1 MNEHRDS
8 SDRLTFDFRNIEA
21 AQYSKI
27 TSEVVT
33 HFDLEAS
40 GKKTC
45 SLDEVFQDFKRGN
58 EVVGLEWDNWSG
70 YIVNAK
76 SKSAEPTVREIAGYI
91 CAKFN
96 S

>member
-8 SDRLTFDFRNIEA
+8 SDRLTFDFRNIESG
-21 AQYSKI
+21 QYSKI

-33 HFDLEAS
+33 QFDLEVS

-58 EVVGLEWDNWSG
+58 EVIGLEWDNWSG